1 MELTATRHREI
12 VRLLDEID
20 NELRGKCRML
30 RILNLTRRIR
40 LKSTGP
46 KGMTEPEKQILQAIR
61 DIVFNKETSDKV
73 PAYALSIEVSKVVG
87 MDLRSVEDI
96 SESLVRQD
104 LIKKGKSLNYNYYKP
119 ISGTE
124 KKR

>member
-1 MELTATRHREI
+1 
-12 VRLLDEID
+12 
-20 NELRGKCRML
+20 
-30 RILNLTRRIR
+30 
-40 LKSTGP
+40 
-46 KGMTEPEKQILQAIR
+46 MTEPENQILQVIR
-61 DIVFNKETSDKV
+61 DIAFNKETSDKV

>member
-1 MELTATRHREI
+1 
-12 VRLLDEID
+12 
-20 NELRGKCRML
+20 
-30 RILNLTRRIR
+30 
-40 LKSTGP
+40 
-46 KGMTEPEKQILQAIR
+46 MTEPEKQILQAIR

-104 LIKKGKSLNYNYYKP
+104 LIKRGKSLNYNYYKP